1 MKKEI
6 IESKKSFDTVWVTE
20 ECISKL
26 SRNIFEND
34 KKVIQKSLV
43 EAFVSI
49 PYLAII
55 SKKQLSNTISKNLD
69 TLHES
74 ISYSKSDLKEYVQSL
89 FEMKKPLKSL
99 VSNLL
104 QEKYGIN
111 INNIKEI
118 PTFKTLLN
126 TQALIFES
134 IAKVS
139 PRNSVIRECLV
150 KMSEM
155 LKNKN
160 GIEAIDINE
169 GIKYL
174 FENSGLTKFYEDEHI
189 SSSFELNEAVG
200 EEDSVS
206 LIMNK
211 LILEDEDAVLD
222 IIDKE
227 EEEEEVKS
235 SDKDEKPSSEEEE
248 EVKSSDEVEVMS
260 TKDLM
265 NTLKDIE
272 DLVSGPEELDQ
283 E

>member
-1 MKKEI
+1 
-6 IESKKSFDTVWVTE
+6 
-20 ECISKL
+20 
-26 SRNIFEND
+26 
-34 KKVIQKSLV
+34 
-43 EAFVSI
+43 
-49 PYLAII
+49 
-55 SKKQLSNTISKNLD
+55 
-69 TLHES
+69 
-74 ISYSKSDLKEYVQSL
+74 
-89 FEMKKPLKSL
+89 
-99 VSNLL
+99 
-104 QEKYGIN
+104 
-111 INNIKEI
+111 
-118 PTFKTLLN
+118 
-126 TQALIFES
+126 
-134 IAKVS
+134 
-139 PRNSVIRECLV
+139 
-150 KMSEM
+150 M